1 MVRGCALAACC
12 AGVAA
17 ETAASAA
24 IAAGPAG
31 AQSRTASPMISHRV
45 KHPSRRHV
53 RAHRASAYPYRLIE
67 LPTLGG
73 PQADASGFPSQILS
87 ANGLVTGNADTATP
101 DPYGA
106 AEPGGTDG
114 YVAHAFTWRDGTITD
129 LGALAPTVDNS
140 SASSGINARGD
151 VAGGSDTGTIDPL
164 TGTIATHAVL
174 WRDGALTDL
183 GTLGGAESYANDI
196 NNADQVVGF
205 SSNTVSDPYSMV
217 SVGTQTRA
225 FVWQH
230 GTMSDLGTLGGSD
243 AFAFVINNAGQVAG
257 ASYTNSTPNPTTG
270 MPTMDPFL
278 WQDGRMTDLGS
289 LGGTHSEVGWIN
301 DRGQVVGFSDMP
313 GDQTQHP
320 FLWNGKT
327 MIDLGTLGG
336 DNGQA
341 SWVNDAGDA
350 VGTADIAGSQAHH
363 GFLYEG
369 GPLIDL
375 PPLDGAPCS
384 NAFHINDNGES
395 VGNATNCQ
403 GYALSAILWKHGTA
417 IDLNTLIAPSQL
429 RLVEADSINDAGVI
443 EGLGRLPNGDRRE
456 FILIPNSSSA
466 ARPARDALAS
476 SPGETLGVDRGGAY
490 TARLSFHRVNR
501 LGVSLER

>member
-1 MVRGCALAACC
+1 MWRGCAVAACC
-12 AGVAA
+12 VGVAA
-17 ETAASAA
+17 ATSASAA
-24 IAAGPAG
+24 IAVGPAG
-31 AQSRTASPMISHRV
+31 AQSRTASAPISHRV

-53 RAHRASAYPYRLIE
+53 RARPASAYPYSLIQ

-101 DPYGA
+101 DAYGA
-106 AEPGGTDG
+106 AEPGGSDG
-114 YVAHAFTWRDGTITD
+114 YVAHAFVWRDGTITD
-129 LGALAPTVDNS
+129 LGALAPAVNNS
-140 SASSGINARGD
+140 SASSGINARGEL
-151 VAGGSDTGTIDPL
+151 AGGSDTGTIDPL
-164 TGTIATHAVL
+164 TGFIATHAVL
-174 WRDGALTDL
+174 WRHGALTDL
-183 GTLGGAESYANDI
+183 GTLGGAESFANDI
-196 NNADQVVGF
+196 NNADQVVGI
-205 SSNTVSDPYSMV
+205 SSNTVLDPYSMIGL
-217 SVGTQTRA
+217 GTQTRA
-225 FVWQH
+225 FLWQH

-243 AFAFVINNAGQVAG
+243 AFAFVINDAGQVAG
-257 ASYTNSTPNPTTG
+257 ASYTNSTPNAATG
-270 MPTMDPFL
+270 MPTMDPFV

-289 LGGTHSEVGWIN
+289 LGGTHGEVGWLN

-320 FLWNGKT
+320 FFWNGKK

-341 SWVNDAGDA
+341 SWVNDAGDV

-363 GFLYEG
+363 GFLYENG
-369 GPLIDL
+369 RISDL
-375 PPLDGAPCS
+375 APVGGAPCS
-384 NAFHINDNGES
+384 NAYHINDLGEV
-395 VGNATNCQ
+395 VGNATNCHD
-403 GYALSAILWKHGTA
+403 YALSAILWSRGTT
-417 IDLNTLIAPSQL
+417 IDLNTLIAPSLL

-476 SPGETLGVDRGGAY
+476 SPGETLGADRGDAY
-490 TARLSFHRVNR
+490 TARPSLHRVNR

>member
-1 MVRGCALAACC
+1 VFGELGSSGA
-12 AGVAA
+12 
-17 ETAASAA
+17 TAAGHLSARPHS
-24 IAAGPAG
+24 IG
-31 AQSRTASPMISHRV
+31 AMISHRV
-45 KHPSRRHV
+45 KHPSRRHA
-53 RAHRASAYPYRLIE
+53 RARPASANPYRLIE

-106 AEPGGTDG
+106 AEQGGSDG
-114 YVAHAFTWRDGTITD
+114 YVAHAFAWRDGTITD
-129 LGALAPTVDNS
+129 LGALPPAADNS

-164 TGTIATHAVL
+164 TGSIATHAVL
-174 WRDGALTDL
+174 WRDGTMTDL
-183 GTLGGAESYANDI
+183 GTLGGAESSANDI

-205 SSNTVSDPYSMV
+205 SSNTVPDPYSMV
-217 SVGTQTRA
+217 GLGTQTRA
-225 FVWQH
+225 FLWQH
-230 GTMSDLGTLGGSD
+230 GTMTDLGTLGGSD

-278 WQDGRMTDLGS
+278 WQDGRMIDLGS
-289 LGGTHSEVGWIN
+289 LGGTHSEVSWIN
-301 DRGQVVGFSDMP
+301 NRGQVVGFSDMP
-313 GDQTQHP
+313 GDQTLHP
-320 FLWNGKT
+320 FFWNGTK

-341 SWVNDAGDA
+341 SWVNDAGDV

-363 GFLYEG
+363 GFLYENG
-369 GPLIDL
+369 RISDL
-375 PPLDGAPCS
+375 APVGGAPCS
-384 NAFHINDNGES
+384 NAYHIDDLGEV
-395 VGNATNCQ
+395 VGNATNCHD
-403 GYALSAILWKHGTA
+403 YALSAILWKHGTA
-417 IDLNTLIAPSQL
+417 IDLNALIAPSQL

-466 ARPARDALAS
+466 VRSARDAFAS
-476 SPGETLGVDRGGAY
+476 SPGERLGVDRRNAD
-490 TARLSFHRVNR
+490 TTRPSLLRVSR